1 MGDFIQSAPYISS
14 MNEKYLDINMTYG
27 CDSIKHHYSMVTSRK
42 ESLLLF
48 GSNMWKTDIHV
59 YHMGHIAQNHLI
71 NRENY

>member
-1 MGDFIQSAPYISS
+1 MGDFVQSAPYISS

-42 ESLLLF
+42 ESLLFLEAICE
-48 GSNMWKTDIHV
+48 TDIHV